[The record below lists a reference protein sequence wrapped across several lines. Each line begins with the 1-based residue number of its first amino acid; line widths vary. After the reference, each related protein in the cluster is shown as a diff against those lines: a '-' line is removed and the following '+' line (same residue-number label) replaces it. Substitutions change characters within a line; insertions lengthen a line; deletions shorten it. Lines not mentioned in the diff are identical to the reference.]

1 MGEAG
6 RGARG
11 GGCRAAGLG
20 LQPMQSPRWGLL
32 QGRGRGS
39 RPPVGTGVAGVP
51 AVSTSDAH
59 LPPPALAGASW
70 PLCSSAVS
78 QQTLPGLSGWHCR
91 NETGAGGSKRG
102 PCHRQRP
109 ARGGLGR
116 VAGGCYSDLADPTC
130 SPRTR
135 CPASL
140 PHLLGEGL
148 GPWEVSSR
156 SEVTEPLSSVS
167 LPATSAHALHHCH
180 AASSWL
186 PIHSFTHSFNTYLSS
201 TYCMPG
207 PTWGLV
213 CGREQEST
221 APSPGEPTAGQGGG
235 GREGGVL
242 KAEGAWG
249 VSPPTRSRWFAS
261 QAPSRR
267 ALCKR
272 ARVRMCS
279 LISPA
284 CPERPQCACCSAER
298 RRFRAVAASVWGPGL
313 QGVVGCGSL

>member
-20 LQPMQSPRWGLL
+20 LQPMQSPHWGLL
-32 QGRGRGS
+32 QGRGQGS

-130 SPRTR
+130 SPRMR

-148 GPWEVSSR
+148 GPWEVSAR
-156 SEVTEPLSSVS
+156 SEVTEPLSSVN
-167 LPATSAHALHHCH
+167 LPATSA
-180 AASSWL
+180 
-186 PIHSFTHSFNTYLSS
+186 
-201 TYCMPG
+201 
-207 PTWGLV
+207 
-213 CGREQEST
+213 
-221 APSPGEPTAGQGGG
+221 PSPRCFPPAACLWVSAWRPHVAVSHSHPELSRAKAPFLELGSRGDALRGTRDRRHVTGVPPNTEPDLERQPGVTHRAAGNEDRCAG
-235 GREGGVL
+235 
-242 KAEGAWG
+242 K
-249 VSPPTRSRWFAS
+249 
-261 QAPSRR
+261 
-267 ALCKR
+267 LCGD
-272 ARVRMCS
+272 
-279 LISPA
+279 
-284 CPERPQCACCSAER
+284 
-298 RRFRAVAASVWGPGL
+298 FRLASVHYF
-313 QGVVGCGSL
+313 